1 MRVIAIDG
9 PAGAGKSTVA
19 RRVADRLALRQLD
32 TGAMY
37 RAVAWLALHEGV
49 ALDDSEAIAKI
60 ARDAEIEVGDDAVT
74 VNDHDVTL
82 AIRTPEVNAAVTP
95 VAANSAVRAE
105 LVGRQRAWA
114 LANRGGVIEGRDIG
128 SVVFP
133 EAELK
138 LYLTATPAVRAHRRA
153 AEMGLSDHQAVR
165 NLEKTIAD
173 RDASDRGRTDGP
185 LTIVEGAVIIDTS
198 ERDIDDIVDE
208 IVGLLR

>member
-49 ALDDSEAIAKI
+49 PLEDSEAVADL
-60 ARDAEIEVGDDAVT
+60 ARAAEIDVGDDVVS
-74 VNDHDVTL
+74 VNGHDVTL

-95 VAANSAVRAE
+95 VAANRAVRAE
-105 LVGRQRAWA
+105 LVGRQRAWVH
-114 LANRGGVIEGRDIG
+114 ANRGGVIEGRDIG

-133 EAELK
+133 QAELK
-138 LYLTATPAVRAHRRA
+138 LYLTATPAVRANRRA
-153 AEMGLSDHQAVR
+153 FEMGLSDDRAVR
-165 NLEKTIAD
+165 EMEKTIAD

-185 LTIVEGAVIIDTS
+185 LTIVDGAVIIDTS

>member
-49 ALDDSEAIAKI
+49 ALDDTDTVAKL
-60 ARDAEIEVGDDAVT
+60 ARTAEIEVADDAVT
-74 VNDHDVTL
+74 VNGHDVTA

-105 LVGRQRAWA
+105 LVGRQRAWVH
-114 LANRGGVIEGRDIG
+114 ANRGGVIEGRDIG

-133 EAELK
+133 GAELK
-138 LYLTATPAVRAHRRA
+138 LYLTASPAVRAHRRA
-153 AEMGLSDHQAVR
+153 VEMGLRDEQAVR
-165 NLEKTIAD
+165 AMEKTIAD
-173 RDASDRGRTDGP
+173 RDASDRERSDGP

-208 IVGLLR
+208 IVGLLQ